1 MTGMAQGALA
11 VVTVVCVVANVFI
24 VVADLSRARFVLA
37 NSAEVGLRPAALPYL
52 AALKGAGAV
61 GLVAGFAGLP
71 LLGLA
76 AAVGLVAFY
85 LGAVVAH
92 IRTGVLHNIAFPLV
106 FLVLA
111 GGAVSYFALV
121 LS

>member
-1 MTGMAQGALA
+1 MTGVIQGTMA
-11 VVTVVCVVANVFI
+11 VVAVLCVVANVFI
-24 VVADLSRARFVLA
+24 VAADLSRAEFVLA

-52 AALKGAGAV
+52 ATLKGAGAV

-85 LGAVVAH
+85 VGAVVAH
-92 IRTGVLHNIAFPLV
+92 IRTRVFHNISFPLV

-111 GGAVSYFALV
+111 AGAVSHFALV

>member
-1 MTGMAQGALA
+1 MTGMVQGALA

-37 NSAEVGLRPAALPYL
+37 NSAEVGLRPAALPCL